1 MYVSLQNSMILL
13 AFARFILSQK
23 SVDLI
28 ASVST
33 THAIPIIKKA

>member
-1 MYVSLQNSMILL
+1 MYVSLQNSVTLL
-13 AFARFILSQK
+13 AFARFISSQK
-23 SVDLI
+23 SIDLK